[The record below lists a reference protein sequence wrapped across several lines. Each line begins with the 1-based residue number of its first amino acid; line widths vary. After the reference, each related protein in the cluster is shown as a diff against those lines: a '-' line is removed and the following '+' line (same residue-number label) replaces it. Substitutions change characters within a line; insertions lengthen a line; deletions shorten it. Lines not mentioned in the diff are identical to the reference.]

1 MYREVTHS
9 WSRQNQDMKNRNKYL
24 SIGCIVLI
32 VVVWLWFGTSFPSNQ
47 EENNNVIP
55 KYRKVDPELQNDAA
69 RQRITE
75 LESEVQ
81 YLKATA
87 ATCRV
92 HKGQMD
98 PDLPVIYAITPTYTR
113 PVQKAELTRLSQTFM
128 LVPNLHWIVVED
140 ADQKTPLVANLLRKS
155 DIPHTHLVAPTPQ
168 EWKRKEKE
176 PNWKKPRGV
185 LQRNKAL
192 DWLRNELSYD
202 VTSDQGVV
210 YFADDDNVYSLE
222 IFDEMKKIKKVGVW
236 PVGLVGGLMVE
247 KPVLN
252 KTTHKVAGFNS
263 GWRPERPFPIDMAG
277 FAINLGLLL
286 DNPQAQFSLT
296 VERGYQESEILRN
309 LITREELEPL
319 ADYCTKV
326 YVWHTRTET
335 PKLTGEIQLRKK
347 GQRSDQDMEV

>member
-1 MYREVTHS
+1 MYHEMTYS
-9 WSRQNQDMKNRNKYL
+9 WPRQNQDMKNRNKYL
-24 SIGCIVLI
+24 SIGCIVI
-32 VVVWLWFGTSFPSNQ
+32 VVVVWLWLGTSTLPPPAHSNAAPKFP
-47 EENNNVIP
+47 
-55 KYRKVDPELQNDAA
+55 KFDPEFQNDAA
-69 RQRITE
+69 RQRIAE

-92 HKGQMD
+92 HKGQLD
-98 PDLPVIYAITPTYTR
+98 PDTPVIYAITPTYAR
-113 PVQKAELTRLSQTFM
+113 PVQKAELTRLSHTFM
-128 LVPNLHWIVVED
+128 LVQNLHWIIVED
-140 ADQKTPLVANLLRKS
+140 ADDKTPLVANLLRKS

-192 DWLRNELSYD
+192 EWLRNELSYD
-202 VTSDQGVV
+202 VTTDQGVV
-210 YFADDDNVYSLE
+210 YFADDDNSYSME
-222 IFDEMKKIKKVGVW
+222 IFDEMRKIKKVGVW

-247 KPVLN
+247 KPILN

-277 FAINLGLLL
+277 FAINLGLLV
-286 DNPQAQFSLT
+286 DHPEAQFSLT
-296 VERGYQESEILRN
+296 VEGGYQESEILRH
-309 LITREELEPL
+309 LVTREELEPL

-326 YVWHTRTET
+326 YVWHTRTEA
-335 PKLTGEIQLRKK
+335 PKLSGEAQLRKK
-347 GQRSDQDMEV
+347 GMRSDQDMEV

>member
-1 MYREVTHS
+1 MTYS
-9 WSRQNQDMKNRNKYL
+9 WPRQNQDMKNRNKYL
-24 SIGCIVLI
+24 SIGCIVI
-32 VVVWLWFGTSFPSNQ
+32 VVVVWLWLGTSSLPPPAHSNAAPKFP
-47 EENNNVIP
+47 
-55 KYRKVDPELQNDAA
+55 KFDPEFQNDAA
-69 RQRITE
+69 RQRIAE

-92 HKGQMD
+92 HKGQLD
-98 PDLPVIYAITPTYTR
+98 PDTPVIYAITPTYAR
-113 PVQKAELTRLSQTFM
+113 PVQKAELTRLSHTFM
-128 LVPNLHWIVVED
+128 LVQNLHWIIVED
-140 ADQKTPLVANLLRKS
+140 ADDKTPLVANLLRKS

-192 DWLRNELSYD
+192 EWLRNELSYD
-202 VTSDQGVV
+202 VTTDQGVV
-210 YFADDDNVYSLE
+210 YFADDDNSYSME
-222 IFDEMKKIKKVGVW
+222 IFDEMRKIKKVGVW

-247 KPVLN
+247 KPILN

-277 FAINLGLLL
+277 FAINLGLLV
-286 DNPQAQFSLT
+286 DHPEAQFSLT
-296 VERGYQESEILRN
+296 VEGGYQESEILRH
-309 LITREELEPL
+309 LVTREELEPL

-326 YVWHTRTET
+326 YVWHTRTEA
-335 PKLTGEIQLRKK
+335 PKLSGEAQLRKK
-347 GQRSDQDMEV
+347 GMRSDQDMEV